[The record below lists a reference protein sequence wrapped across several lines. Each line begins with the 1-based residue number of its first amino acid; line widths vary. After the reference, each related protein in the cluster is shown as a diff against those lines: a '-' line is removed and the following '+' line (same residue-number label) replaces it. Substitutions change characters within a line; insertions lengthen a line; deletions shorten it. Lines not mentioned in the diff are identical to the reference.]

1 MPYAALI
8 RKLAPILT
16 AESLHALKTDSPQV
30 VAQIGQPG
38 TLVDVADD
46 VVGLAEYEKGYLNA
60 VPTAL
65 REALRAT
72 IASAIED
79 EKDVHVQYSPGYEFE
94 VRVWDSGQAIGV
106 HLSGPYPP
114 AFPRAGFVDESAG

>member
-16 AESLHALKTDSPQV
+16 AEALHALKIESPEV
-30 VAQIGQPG
+30 VEQIGKPG
-38 TLVDVADD
+38 TLVDVAGH
-46 VVGLAEYEKGYLNA
+46 VVGLEEYEKDYLRA

-72 IASAIED
+72 VASAIAD
-79 EKDVHVQYSPGYEFE
+79 EKEVQVQYSPGYEFE
-94 VRVWDSGQAIGV
+94 VRVWDSGQSIGV

-114 AFPRAGFVDESAG
+114 TFPSAGFVDESAD

>member
-16 AESLHALKTDSPQV
+16 AEALQALKTESPEI
-30 VAQIGQPG
+30 VAQLGQPG
-38 TLVDVADD
+38 TLVAVADN
-46 VVGLAEYEKGYLNA
+46 VVGLQEYEKDYLRA

-72 IASAIED
+72 VASAIED
-79 EKDVHVQYSPGYEFE
+79 EKEIQVQYSPGYEFE

-114 AFPRAGFVDESAG
+114 AFPSAGFIDESAG